1 MLNFIIDIISGSLM
15 LTLAFLKPLTEKVK
29 FRYYGLLYALLFFSE
44 IFQLKN
50 HLSAIFIIGLALLYV
65 VILTKNR
72 LFNAILALFSYFLV
86 VVSNN
91 LLLLL
96 LQKLFHISVEMID
109 TSYVIGISF
118 NICFLALVFA
128 LTSLIGW
135 YAKKYLHPNSFFSY
149 KKVFSLVLIEV
160 FLAITIL
167 IFNIDYGKRINYPN
181 QTIIYNCIL
190 FFLYFLLSTLLLVN
204 IVQTTRKNMEA
215 EQKLME
221 YNHLLGYIKDLEQA
235 TNSLRK
241 FRHDYLNIL
250 LSMDLMIHTR
260 DLERLTSYFDAH
272 IKPQG
277 GEVAKINISFTN
289 LAHISEPAIKGIVS
303 HKLQMAHLHN
313 IPVNLEILEDVSE
326 FYMEPFDLA
335 RILGFFLDNA
345 IEAASEN
352 LPEPFIHIAFIPM
365 ENYLTIMVENTCTP
379 DDLPMNRLTEEG
391 FSTKGKNRGY
401 GLRQVAEI
409 LAAYPNV
416 NHLMEKKQGIFTQTL
431 ELYPDLKPKA

>member
-1 MLNFIIDIISGSLM
+1 MLQFIFTTIFSCLVI
-15 LTLAFLKPLTEKVK
+15 TFAFLNPLTEKVP
-29 FRYYGLLYALLFFSE
+29 FRHYGILFTLLFFLE
-44 IFQLKN
+44 LFQLKN
-50 HLSAIFIIGLALLYV
+50 NLSAILIIGFAFIYMLL
-65 VILTKNR
+65 ITRNR
-72 LFNAILALFSYFLV
+72 LFNSILALFSYFV
-86 VVSNN
+86 IVVSNN
-91 LLLLL
+91 FFLLF
-96 LQKLFHISVEMID
+96 LQKFLHFSVEKLYSFWAIE
-109 TSYVIGISF
+109 TIF
-118 NICFLALVFA
+118 NICFLILVFA
-128 LTSLIGW
+128 LTSALGR
-135 YAKKYLHPNSFFSY
+135 YAKKHLHPNKFIPY
-149 KKVFSLVLIEV
+149 QKVFSLVLIEV
-160 FLAITIL
+160 FLAIAVL
-167 IFNIDYGKRINYPN
+167 IFNIDYGRRIGYPN

-190 FFLYFLLSTLLLVN
+190 FFLYFLLSTLLLIN

-221 YNHLLGYIKDLEQA
+221 YNHLLDYIKDLEQA

-260 DLERLTSYFDAH
+260 DLKRLTSYFDTH

-277 GEVAKINISFTN
+277 GEVAKINISFAN

-303 HKLQMAHLHN
+303 HKLQMAHLRN
-313 IPVNLEILEDVSE
+313 IPVNLEIVEDISE

-352 LPEPFIHIAFIPM
+352 LPEPFIHVAFIPM
-365 ENYLTIMVENTCTP
+365 ENHLTIMVENTCTP
-379 DDLPMNRLTEEG
+379 DDIPINRLTEEG

-401 GLRQVAEI
+401 GLRQVEEI